1 MVRSVGSAN
10 LAFLQTGAASVMGYS
25 YEINCRALLVGDT
38 CSLIEI
44 CAVQM
49 ISSSTYLYVD
59 GRDLLYLLFMMVH

>member
-1 MVRSVGSAN
+1 
-10 LAFLQTGAASVMGYS
+10 MGYS